1 VPKPEKRLQP
11 SSYHAF
17 RCIGA
22 DCEDSCCV
30 GWSVNVDKQTYQA
43 YQRCD
48 DPELGPRLRDL
59 VTINSTS
66 THDGSYAGITLSG
79 PTCPFLSEGL
89 CGIQSKLGAQYL
101 SIMCATYPR
110 VMNVVDDVLERSLDL
125 SCPEAARI
133 MLLDPE
139 PMEFD
144 EEEGAA
150 HDPRMG
156 QLPLLRT
163 SSETPSKPYR
173 LFREIRGRVIELLQN
188 RDYPLRKR
196 LVMLGLYCDQLQ
208 EIGTA
213 EPVHEA
219 PDEYCSEPSPEMVL
233 ELIVG
238 RIGSDFTPPRFL
250 ACYREFMQGMDWTAQ
265 SSMADLARRYKSIYS
280 QHYMPFM
287 SEHEYM
293 LEHYLVSYVHRTLFP
308 LGPQEST
315 RELSVHNAANSIREQ
330 CLLLMIHYGIIQ
342 TMLVGMA
349 GFHQAAFGTGHV
361 IQLIQSFS
369 KTFEHSLPFPKRA
382 LEILAEHG
390 VSSGAGLAI
399 LLRNAV

>member
-1 VPKPEKRLQP
+1 VPKPVKRLQP
-11 SSYHAF
+11 RSYHAF

-30 GWSVNVDKQTYQA
+30 GWSVNVDEQTYQA
-43 YQRCD
+43 YQQCE
-48 DPELGPRLRDL
+48 DPELGPRLREL
-59 VTINSTS
+59 VTINAAA
-66 THDGSYAGITLSG
+66 THSGGYAGITLSG
-79 PTCPFLSEGL
+79 PACPFLSEGW

-150 HDPRMG
+150 HDARVG
-156 QLPLLRT
+156 QLPVLSTAIET
-163 SSETPSKPYR
+163 SGKPYR
-173 LFREIRGRVIELLQN
+173 LFREIRGRVIKLLQN
-188 RDYPLRKR
+188 RGYPLRKR
-196 LVMLGLYCDQLQ
+196 LLMLGLYCDQLQ
-208 EIGTA
+208 EIGTVEFA
-213 EPVHEA
+213 HEA
-219 PDEYCSEPSPEMVL
+219 PDEYSSEPALEMVL

-238 RIGSDFTPPRFL
+238 RIGSDYTPPRFL

-265 SSMADLARRYKSIYS
+265 SSMADLGRRYTSIYS
-280 QHYMPFM
+280 QYYVPFM
-287 SEHEYM
+287 SWHEYM
-293 LEHYLVSYVHRTLFP
+293 LEHYLVSYVHKTLFP
-308 LGPQEST
+308 LGPQESN
-315 RELSVHNAANSIREQ
+315 RELSAHHAANSVREQ
-330 CLLLMIHYGIIQ
+330 CLLLLVHYGIIQ

-349 GFHQAAFGTGHV
+349 GFHKAAFGTGQV

-382 LEILAEHG
+382 LEILAEHR
-390 VSSGAGLAI
+390 VSSCVGLAT
-399 LLRNAV
+399 LLQTS